1 MLIPQRLRSC
11 GLVVIL
17 VAIPMFPLT
26 AQSPPP
32 TPPPSNNRIEP
43 EQNPL
48 IGLAVFASDGTN
60 VGTVDSVAGEPDGRI
75 TAINVRTG
83 GFLGFGTKVVAIPE
97 GKFQRTGSNVH
108 VALTA
113 EELSKLPAIKE
124 QT

>member
-1 MLIPQRLRSC
+1 MPIPKRLRSC

-17 VAIPMFPLT
+17 AAIPMFPLA

-48 IGLAVFASDGTN
+48 IGFAVFASDGTKF
-60 VGTVDSVAGEPDGRI
+60 GTVDSVDGEPDGRI

-97 GKFQRTGSNVH
+97 GKFQRTGSSVH
-108 VALTA
+108 
-113 EELSKLPAIKE
+113 
-124 QT
+124 

>member
-11 GLVVIL
+11 GLMVVL
-17 VAIPMFPLT
+17 AVIPLCPIA

-32 TPPPSNNRIEP
+32 NPPSAVGRIGP

-48 IGLAVFASDGTN
+48 VGLAVFASDGSK
-60 VGTVDSVAGEPDGRI
+60 VGTIDSVDGEPDGRI

-83 GFLGFGTKVVAIPE
+83 GLLGFGTRVVAVPE
-97 GKFQRTGSNVH
+97 GKFHRTGSSVH

-113 EELSKLPAIKE
+113 EELSQLPVIKE
-124 QT
+124 